1 MPTKAAARR
10 PRKTTAPKHFTA
22 QNVTAPKRPQTEI
35 VAVYETF
42 HGFSFIVL
50 AKGRGQHRVHWWYC
64 SGCWQN
70 SADNPSW
77 AQDQMR
83 EDALAHIPLCPGAPY
98 RAQIRVVWADGH
110 PPTDVRA

>member
-1 MPTKAAARR
+1 MSGNGVAGWAHDEGMPTKAAARR
-10 PRKTTAPKHFTA
+10 PRKTTAP
-22 QNVTAPKRPQTEI
+22 EI
-35 VAVYETF
+35 VTVYDTF

-50 AKGRGQHRVHWWYC
+50 AKGKGDHRVHWWHC
-64 SGCWQN
+64 GACWED

-110 PPTDVRA
+110 SPTDVRV